1 MKRFFQSQTIT
12 TGLAIFSMFFGAGNL
27 IFPLRVGLLS
37 GDQNLWGISGFII
50 TGVILPLLGL
60 IAIILFNGDYKAFF
74 NRIGTI
80 PGSLLLLFCMLIIGP
95 FVAMPRIVTLSHIM
109 VAPFLGNIPL
119 VFFSIL
125 FLALTFLGT
134 YKENKIINLLGN
146 YISPALLVSLIIII
160 GKGLL
165 FPGTATTATET
176 GPQLFVDSLIIGYQT
191 LDLLGAIF
199 FSSIVLTLLKRAM
212 PNQNESSLHKLALL
226 GLKSGAIGVSLLAII
241 YVGMSYLGVFH
252 GQGLEHLNEG
262 ELFSAVSF
270 RILGEYGAIIIAI
283 AVLMAC
289 YSTILALAVVVAEF
303 LEKSIFF
310 NKISYVQALILALV
324 VTGIISNFGLATILK
339 YSGPVIAIGYPILIV
354 LMFLNIAYK
363 IFGFKPVKTP
373 VAIAFILSVAN
384 YLRMLI

>member
-1 MKRFFQSQTIT
+1 MKRFFQSQTLT

-80 PGSLLLLFCMLIIGP
+80 PGSLLLLYCMLIIGP
-95 FVAMPRIVTLSHIM
+95 FVGMSRIVTLSHIM
-109 VAPFLGNIPL
+109 TAPFLNNISL
-119 VFFSIL
+119 IIFSII
-125 FLALTFLGT
+125 FLILTFLGT
-134 YKENKIINLLGN
+134 YKESKIINLLGN
-146 YISPALLVSLIIII
+146 YISPALLVSLVIII
-160 GKGLL
+160 GKGLF

-176 GPQLFVDSLIIGYQT
+176 GPQLFMDSLIIGYKT

-199 FSSIVLTLLKRAM
+199 FSSIVLTLLKRTM
-212 PNQNESSLHKLALL
+212 PHNNESSLHKLAIL
-226 GLKSGAIGVSLLAII
+226 GLKSGTIGVSLLALI
-241 YVGMSYLGVFH
+241 YIGMSYLGVFH
-252 GQGLEHLNEG
+252 GQGLAHLNEG
-262 ELFSAVSF
+262 ELFSAISF
-270 RILGEYGAIIIAI
+270 RVLGEYGAIIIAI

-289 YSTILALAVVVAEF
+289 YSTIIALAVVFAEF
-303 LEKSIFF
+303 LQKIVCN
-310 NKISYVQALILALV
+310 NKISYLVALIIALV
-324 VTGIISNFGLATILK
+324 ATGVISNFGLSTILH
-339 YSGPVIAIGYPILIV
+339 YSGPIIDIGYPVLIV
-354 LMFLNIAYK
+354 LMILNIAYK

-373 VAIAFILSVAN
+373 VAIAFILSIAN